1 MNGFL
6 FDENLPAK
14 IQFTPSLPITHVSVL
29 RTSPTDTEI
38 WQYAKERNLV
48 IVTKD
53 ADFSDRLMLDSAP
66 PTVVHLRFGNMR
78 KREFHH
84 ISNTLSP
91 CIVVGRKGSYGKVTF
106 SSSSAFVIDTAY
118 SIDENTLQISLNFR
132 WLYYAL
138 SILGLDSFS
147 QDTGV
152 PGLSREFAHN
162 RPLPF
167 PPIAE
172 QKSIARFLDRETT
185 RIDTLIT
192 KKRQLID
199 LLQKKRD
206 AIIHQAVTKGL
217 DPNIPLKDSG
227 IPWIGEI
234 PTHWKCIRLGY
245 FSHIGNGSTPNRD
258 EAEYWSS
265 YDFPWLNSGKI
276 NDLVIEYADQYVSEK
291 ALRECHLPVVS
302 PNSILVAITGEGQ
315 TRGRAALLKIES
327 TINQHLAYITPD
339 FEYSHHEYL
348 WRQLQASYQ

>member
-1 MNGFL
+1 MYEKYKPSGVEWLSELPEHWDVRRLKFVTEINPEVLPESTDPNYEIQYVDIGNVSSQGETEFQSLLFSDAPSRARRRVIAGDVIISTVRTYLQAIAHLKSPESNTIVSTGF
-6 FDENLPAK
+6 A
-14 IQFTPSLPITHVSVL
+14 VL
-29 RTSPTDTEI
+29 RPRSG
-38 WQYAKERNLV
+38 V
-48 IVTKD
+48 
-53 ADFSDRLMLDSAP
+53 DS
-66 PTVVHLRFGNMR
+66 RF
-78 KREFHH
+78 
-84 ISNTLSP
+84 
-91 CIVVGRKGSYGKVTF
+91 
-106 SSSSAFVIDTAY
+106 
-118 SIDENTLQISLNFR
+118 
-132 WLYYAL
+132 LYYTIRSKVFISHVMAN
-138 SILGLDSFS
+138 SV
-147 QDTGV
+147 GV
-152 PGLSREFAHN
+152 SYPAINPTSLAD
-162 RPLPF
+162 LYTWI

-234 PTHWKCIRLGY
+234 LTHWKCIRLGY

-276 NDLVIEYADQYVSEK
+276 NDLVIKYADQYVSEK
-291 ALRECHLPVVS
+291 ALRECYLPVVS

-315 TRGRAALLKIES
+315 TRCRAALLKIES

-348 WRQLQASYQ
+348 